1 MMKAVLYLR
10 VSTKQQD
17 QDNQLP
23 ALQELAARRGFDV
36 IEIYQEQESAWRA
49 GHQRELARLIADLPK
64 RKVDVLLVW
73 ALDRLTRGGIGAIFQ
88 LLQHF
93 KLYGVQ
99 IISYREPW
107 TEQSGPMADVF
118 YAMVAWAAQFESTQ
132 MSERTKAGLV
142 KAKANGKRL
151 GRRPGSKDKAKRS
164 RRGYLLR
171 YAK

>member
-1 MMKAVLYLR
+1 MKAVMYLR
-10 VSTKQQD
+10 VSTREQD
-17 QDNQLP
+17 TDNQLP

-36 IEIYQEQESAWRA
+36 VEIYQEQESAWRA
-49 GHQRELARLIADLPK
+49 GQQRELARLIADLPK
-64 RKVDVLLVW
+64 RHIDVLLVW

-93 KLYGVQ
+93 RLYGVQ
-99 IISYREPW
+99 IISHREPW

-118 YAMVAWAAQFESTQ
+118 YAIVAWAAQFESEQ
-132 MSERTKAGLV
+132 ISQRTKAGLV
-142 KAKANGKRL
+142 KAKANGKTL